1 LAGSLDETAGFS
13 GALAVPVLSTAS
25 LSGVVFASGFV
36 SGAFGASKAG
46 FSVIASVFDAALTAT
61 LALLAEDVVV
71 LSPLDATAGFTSAAD
86 LAATAGAFTSV
97 LAVAAGVLGGVLAPL
112 DETGFFGFAT
122 PSTFRF

>member
-1 LAGSLDETAGFS
+1 MKRQAFQ
-13 GALAVPVLSTAS
+13 VPWLFRCFQLPVYQVWFLPP
-25 LSGVVFASGFV
+25 V
-36 SGAFGASKAG
+36 SCRGPLVHPKQAF
-46 FSVIASVFDAALTAT
+46 ALTAT